1 MSADPIGSRRRG
13 RWQACTVTKR
23 NGGVYDERLYV
34 PLRWWVQATMLVAT
48 FWLAFVVALEPVLA
62 WAASGV
68 LLAGAVALLL
78 GYGAARVRVHDGM
91 LVAGRAQIP
100 VTLLDDPMPL
110 DAQATR
116 LLAGRDADVRAFLLL
131 RPYLKRS
138 VRVWVT
144 DPADPTPYWLLAT
157 RHPETLADAIVSARM
172 SEPRQG

>member
-1 MSADPIGSRRRG
+1 MSADPIGSRQRG

-23 NGGVYDERLYV
+23 NGVIYDERLYV

-78 GYGAARVRVHDGM
+78 GYGAARVRVQDGM
-91 LVAGRAQIP
+91 FVAGRAQIP
-100 VTLLDDPMPL
+100 VSLL
-110 DAQATR
+110 
-116 LLAGRDADVRAFLLL
+116 
-131 RPYLKRS
+131 
-138 VRVWVT
+138 
-144 DPADPTPYWLLAT
+144 ADPTPYWLVAT